1 MAWSGRA
8 LHDARLPH
16 LLAQGRGAPARL
28 LPGLQRLAG
37 GVLQLRAQTHG
48 GAGHDL
54 TVRPQGRR
62 AGARPLRQGRPEG
75 RDDLVLAADR
85 SALQLGSLRSLLG
98 RGPGAA
104 RTHQP
109 ARHHRNG
116 AGEPVGIQRALH
128 AGYGPVPRGRALL
141 QRAHL
146 LRRPRSLPEPADRV
160 GREQLRLASLLSA
173 ADGPR
178 LRARALR
185 RRVHPEA
192 EAQRVLPAPDVLH
205 LHRRLRRRRQP
216 PLHRGRQAHVVVR
229 LPAPGLVVA
238 PFTAGRGSR
247 LQGRQSGRPLQDHPR
262 QRRQA
267 LWVRALGSSGL
278 ADALLEVRDLRT
290 YIYTRR
296 GIVKAVDG
304 ATFSVRRG
312 ETLGIVGESGSGKSM
327 TCLSIL
333 RLVPEPGGRIV
344 GGEGVFDGGD
354 LLAKSPDE
362 MRRLRGAQIAM
373 ILQDPMASLNPA
385 MTVGE
390 QIAETL
396 SLHRGLRGRALDERV
411 IELLRQVRISDP
423 ERRVHAY
430 PHQMSGGIR
439 QRVAGAI
446 AISCRPSL
454 LIADEPTTS
463 LDVTIQAQYLRLL
476 KEIQR
481 ETNLALVFVTHDLGI
496 VAKLCDRVA
505 VMYAGRIVETGTT
518 RDIFNRPRHP
528 YTIGLLSCLPTLRRG
543 RGPLTAIEGQPPDL
557 AHVPSGCSFTPRCPM
572 AEPRCGE
579 KRPSLEAIEPDH
591 LVACFRASDMATAGR
606 RVTSIATAPA
616 PALLDTRGTG
626 DVVLEARQLTKH
638 FPLARGTIFSRTF
651 GTVKAVDGVDF
662 VLRRGETLGLV
673 GESGCGKTTTAR
685 LVLSLERPTAGGVFF
700 RGRDIHSLARPERG
714 GYRRAVQAVFQDP
727 YSSLNPRLTIR
738 TTVSEPLVQTEPD
751 LSRTEIDARVAE
763 SLTRVGL
770 RPRIAADYPHELSGG
785 QRQRVAIAR
794 ALTTNPEC
802 ILLDEA
808 VSALDVSIRAQV
820 MNLLREIQDRLG
832 VSDLFIAHDLAVVK
846 YVS

>member
-1 MAWSGRA
+1 MA
-8 LHDARLPH
+8 DP
-16 LLAQGRGAPARL
+16 
-28 LPGLQRLAG
+28 
-37 GVLQLRAQTHG
+37 
-48 GAGHDL
+48 
-54 TVRPQGRR
+54 
-62 AGARPLRQGRPEG
+62 
-75 RDDLVLAADR
+75 
-85 SALQLGSLRSLLG
+85 
-98 RGPGAA
+98 
-104 RTHQP
+104 
-109 ARHHRNG
+109 
-116 AGEPVGIQRALH
+116 
-128 AGYGPVPRGRALL
+128 
-141 QRAHL
+141 L
-146 LRRPRSLPEPADRV
+146 LR
-160 GREQLRLASLLSA
+160 
-173 ADGPR
+173 
-178 LRARALR
+178 
-185 RRVHPEA
+185 
-192 EAQRVLPAPDVLH
+192 
-205 LHRRLRRRRQP
+205 
-216 PLHRGRQAHVVVR
+216 
-229 LPAPGLVVA
+229 
-238 PFTAGRGSR
+238 
-247 LQGRQSGRPLQDHPR
+247 
-262 QRRQA
+262 
-267 LWVRALGSSGL
+267 
-278 ADALLEVRDLRT
+278 VRDLRT

-296 GIVKAVDG
+296 GVVKAVDG

-312 ETLGIVGESGSGKSM
+312 ETLGIVGESGSGKSI

-344 GGEGVFDGGD
+344 GGEIIFDGEN
-354 LLAKSPDE
+354 LLDKSPEE
-362 MRRLRGAQIAM
+362 MRRLRGSRIAM

-411 IELLRQVRISDP
+411 VELLRQVRISDP

-446 AISCRPSL
+446 AISCQPSL

-463 LDVTIQAQYLRLL
+463 LDVTIQSQYLRLL

-505 VMYAGRIVETGTT
+505 VMYAGRIVELGRT
-518 RDIFNRPRHP
+518 RDIFNHPRHP
-528 YTIGLLSCLPTLRRG
+528 YAVGLLNCLPTLRRG
-543 RGPLTAIEGQPPDL
+543 REPLTAIEGQPPDL
-557 AHVPSGCSFTPRCPM
+557 ANVPTGCSFTPRCPM

-579 KRPSLEAIEPDH
+579 NRPPLEPVDGEH
-591 LVACFRASDMATAGR
+591 LVACIRAGETATLTR
-606 RVTSIATAPA
+606 RVTTVSPVSVPA
-616 PALLDTRGTG
+616 AEPARNGE
-626 DVVLEARQLTKH
+626 VILEARQLTKH
-638 FPLARGTIFSRTF
+638 FPLARGTILSRRF

-685 LVLSLERPTAGGVFF
+685 LVLSLERPTSGGVFF
-700 RGRDIHSLARPERG
+700 RGRDIHSLGRHERG

-738 TTVSEPLVQTEPD
+738 TTVSEPLAQTEPD
-751 LSRTEIDARVAE
+751 LTRAEVSERVAA

-770 RPRIAADYPHELSGG
+770 RPRIADDYPHELSGG

-832 VSDLFIAHDLAVVK
+832 VSYLFIAHDLAVVK
-846 YVS
+846 YVSTRIGVMYLGKLVETAAADELYANPLHPYTQVLLNNALPAHPDDVREEVILKGEVPSAFNPPSGCRFHPRCPQALPVCGEMEPVLREQANGHQVACHLY

>member
-1 MAWSGRA
+1 
-8 LHDARLPH
+8 
-16 LLAQGRGAPARL
+16 
-28 LPGLQRLAG
+28 
-37 GVLQLRAQTHG
+37 
-48 GAGHDL
+48 
-54 TVRPQGRR
+54 
-62 AGARPLRQGRPEG
+62 
-75 RDDLVLAADR
+75 
-85 SALQLGSLRSLLG
+85 
-98 RGPGAA
+98 
-104 RTHQP
+104 
-109 ARHHRNG
+109 
-116 AGEPVGIQRALH
+116 
-128 AGYGPVPRGRALL
+128 
-141 QRAHL
+141 
-146 LRRPRSLPEPADRV
+146 
-160 GREQLRLASLLSA
+160 
-173 ADGPR
+173 
-178 LRARALR
+178 
-185 RRVHPEA
+185 
-192 EAQRVLPAPDVLH
+192 
-205 LHRRLRRRRQP
+205 
-216 PLHRGRQAHVVVR
+216 
-229 LPAPGLVVA
+229 
-238 PFTAGRGSR
+238 
-247 LQGRQSGRPLQDHPR
+247 
-262 QRRQA
+262 
-267 LWVRALGSSGL
+267 L
-278 ADALLEVRDLRT
+278 ADPRLEVRDLRT

-304 ATFSVRRG
+304 ASFTVHAG

-344 GGEGVFDGGD
+344 GGEIVFDGQN
-354 LLAKSPDE
+354 LLTKSPEE
-362 MRRLRGAQIAM
+362 MRQLRGSRIAM

-396 SLHRGLRGRALDERV
+396 ALHRGLRGRALDDRV
-411 IELLRQVRISDP
+411 LELLRQVRISDP

-446 AISCRPSL
+446 AISCQPSL

-505 VMYAGRIVETGTT
+505 VMYAGRIVETGRT
-518 RDIFNRPRHP
+518 RDIFNQPRHP
-528 YTIGLLSCLPTLRRG
+528 YTIGLLNCLPTLGRG
-543 RGPLTAIEGQPPDL
+543 RTPLAAIEGQPPDL
-557 AHVPSGCSFTPRCPM
+557 ANVPRGCSFAPRCPM
-572 AEPRCGE
+572 AEPPCHQT
-579 KRPSLEAIEPDH
+579 RPALAPIEPYHD
-591 LVACFRASDMATAGR
+591 VACVRATETASAR
-606 RVTSIATAPA
+606 VRVTASMAAAAAPA
-616 PALLDTRGTG
+616 DEEGS
-626 DVVLEARQLTKH
+626 VVLEARGLTKH
-638 FPLARGTIFSRTF
+638 FPLSRGMIFARTVGS
-651 GTVKAVDGVDF
+651 VKAVDGIDF

-673 GESGCGKTTTAR
+673 GESGCGKTTAAR

-700 RGRDIHSLARPERG
+700 RGRDIHTLARQELG

-738 TTVSEPLVQTEPD
+738 TTVSEPLAETEPD
-751 LSRTEIDARVAE
+751 LSRAEVAERVAE
-763 SLTRVGL
+763 SLKRVGL
-770 RPRIAADYPHELSGG
+770 GPRIADDYPHELSGG

-832 VSDLFIAHDLAVVK
+832 VSYLFIAHDLAVVK
-846 YVS
+846 YVSTRIGVMYLGKLVETAVADELYERPLHPYTQVLLNNALPSHPDDVREEVILRGEVPSAFNPPPGCRFHPRCPQALPVCGEMEPALREHGAGHQVACHLYGS

>member
-1 MAWSGRA
+1 
-8 LHDARLPH
+8 
-16 LLAQGRGAPARL
+16 
-28 LPGLQRLAG
+28 
-37 GVLQLRAQTHG
+37 
-48 GAGHDL
+48 
-54 TVRPQGRR
+54 
-62 AGARPLRQGRPEG
+62 
-75 RDDLVLAADR
+75 
-85 SALQLGSLRSLLG
+85 
-98 RGPGAA
+98 
-104 RTHQP
+104 
-109 ARHHRNG
+109 
-116 AGEPVGIQRALH
+116 
-128 AGYGPVPRGRALL
+128 
-141 QRAHL
+141 
-146 LRRPRSLPEPADRV
+146 
-160 GREQLRLASLLSA
+160 
-173 ADGPR
+173 
-178 LRARALR
+178 
-185 RRVHPEA
+185 
-192 EAQRVLPAPDVLH
+192 
-205 LHRRLRRRRQP
+205 
-216 PLHRGRQAHVVVR
+216 
-229 LPAPGLVVA
+229 
-238 PFTAGRGSR
+238 
-247 LQGRQSGRPLQDHPR
+247 
-262 QRRQA
+262 
-267 LWVRALGSSGL
+267 L
-278 ADALLEVRDLRT
+278 ADSLLEVRDLRT

-304 ATFSVRRG
+304 ASFSVRAG

-333 RLVPEPGGRIV
+333 RLVPEPGGQIV
-344 GGEGVFDGGD
+344 GGEIRFDGED
-354 LLAKSPDE
+354 LLAKGPEE
-362 MRRLRGAQIAM
+362 MRRLRGSRIAM

-411 IELLRQVRISDP
+411 LELLRQVRISDP

-446 AISCRPSL
+446 AISCQPSL

-505 VMYAGRIVETGTT
+505 VMYAGRIVETGRT
-518 RDIFNRPRHP
+518 RDIFNGPRHP
-528 YTIGLLSCLPTLRRG
+528 YAIGLLNCLPTLRRG
-543 RGPLTAIEGQPPDL
+543 RAPLTAIEGQPPDL
-557 AHVPSGCSFTPRCPM
+557 ASVPPGCSFAPRCPM
-572 AEPRCGE
+572 AEPRCRE
-579 KRPSLEAIEPDH
+579 TRPPLTAMGLEH
-591 LVACFRASDMATAGR
+591 FVACVRAEETATMGR
-606 RVTSIATAPA
+606 PVASVSTETAPA
-616 PALLDTRGTG
+616 RDEPDAAG
-626 DVVLEARQLTKH
+626 DIVLEARGLTKH
-638 FPLARGTIFSRTF
+638 FPLSRGMIFARTF

-685 LVLSLERPTAGGVFF
+685 LVLSLERPTAGGIFF
-700 RGRDIHSLARPERG
+700 RGRDIHTLDRQERG

-738 TTVSEPLVQTEPD
+738 TTVSEPLAQTEPD
-751 LSRTEIDARVAE
+751 LTRAEVSDRVAE
-763 SLTRVGL
+763 SLSRVGL

-832 VSDLFIAHDLAVVK
+832 VSYLFIAHDLAVVK
-846 YVS
+846 YVSTRIGVMYLGKLVETATADELYERPLHPYTQVLLNNALPSHPDDVREEVILRGEVPSAFNPPPGCRFHPRCPQALPVCGEVEPTLREQGAGHQVACHLYAS

>member
-1 MAWSGRA
+1 MA
-8 LHDARLPH
+8 DP
-16 LLAQGRGAPARL
+16 
-28 LPGLQRLAG
+28 
-37 GVLQLRAQTHG
+37 
-48 GAGHDL
+48 
-54 TVRPQGRR
+54 
-62 AGARPLRQGRPEG
+62 
-75 RDDLVLAADR
+75 
-85 SALQLGSLRSLLG
+85 
-98 RGPGAA
+98 
-104 RTHQP
+104 
-109 ARHHRNG
+109 
-116 AGEPVGIQRALH
+116 
-128 AGYGPVPRGRALL
+128 
-141 QRAHL
+141 
-146 LRRPRSLPEPADRV
+146 
-160 GREQLRLASLLSA
+160 
-173 ADGPR
+173 
-178 LRARALR
+178 
-185 RRVHPEA
+185 
-192 EAQRVLPAPDVLH
+192 
-205 LHRRLRRRRQP
+205 
-216 PLHRGRQAHVVVR
+216 
-229 LPAPGLVVA
+229 
-238 PFTAGRGSR
+238 
-247 LQGRQSGRPLQDHPR
+247 
-262 QRRQA
+262 
-267 LWVRALGSSGL
+267 
-278 ADALLEVRDLRT
+278 LLEVRDLRT

-304 ATFSVRRG
+304 ASFSVHAG

-344 GGEGVFDGGD
+344 GGEIVFGGES
-354 LLAKSPDE
+354 LLTRSPEE
-362 MRRLRGAQIAM
+362 MRRLRGSQIAM

-411 IELLRQVRISDP
+411 LELLRQVRISDP

-446 AISCRPSL
+446 AISCQPSL

-505 VMYAGRIVETGTT
+505 VMYAGRIVETGRT
-518 RDIFNRPRHP
+518 RDIFNQPRHP
-528 YTIGLLSCLPTLRRG
+528 YTIGLLNCLPTLQRG
-543 RGPLTAIEGQPPDL
+543 RTPLTAIEGQPPDL
-557 AHVPSGCSFTPRCPM
+557 ANVPPGCSFTPRCPM
-572 AEPRCGE
+572 AESRCHLA
-579 KRPSLEAIEPDH
+579 RPELAPIEPDH
-591 LVACFRASDMATAGR
+591 HVACVRADETASARVRVSASVAAPMAARAGE
-606 RVTSIATAPA
+606 
-616 PALLDTRGTG
+616 DG
-626 DVVLEARQLTKH
+626 DVILEARGLTKH
-638 FPLARGTIFSRTF
+638 FPLSRGMLFARTF
-651 GTVKAVDGVDF
+651 GSVKAVDGIDF

-673 GESGCGKTTTAR
+673 GESGCGKTTAAR

-700 RGRDIHSLARPERG
+700 RGRDIHTLARGELG

-738 TTVSEPLVQTEPD
+738 TTVSEPLAQTEPD
-751 LSRTEIDARVAE
+751 LSRAEVAERVAE
-763 SLTRVGL
+763 SLARVGL
-770 RPRIAADYPHELSGG
+770 RPRIAEDYPHELSGG

-832 VSDLFIAHDLAVVK
+832 VSYLFIAHDLAVVK
-846 YVS
+846 YVSTRIGVMYLGKLVETATADELYERPLHPYTQVLLNNALPSHPDDVREEVILRGEVPSAFNPPPGCRFHPRCPQALPVCGEMEPVLRAHGAGHHVACHLYGS